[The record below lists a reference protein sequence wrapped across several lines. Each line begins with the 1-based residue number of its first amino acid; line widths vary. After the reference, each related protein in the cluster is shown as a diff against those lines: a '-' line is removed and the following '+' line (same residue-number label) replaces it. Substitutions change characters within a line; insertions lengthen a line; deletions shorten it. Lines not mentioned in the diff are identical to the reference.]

1 MILSV
6 NTAIDLLYYQHK
18 WFIIPVSMEVQMGEK
33 YAPVLTG
40 ISLTQVEKDI
50 VLEESKRTGINNVSA
65 TLRKIIR
72 EWYEFTGRKIEDL
85 GNEGQ

>member
-1 MILSV
+1 M
-6 NTAIDLLYYQHK
+6 AGDLLHYQHK
-18 WFIIPVSMEVQMGEK
+18 WFIIPVNIGGKMDTRK
-33 YAPVLTG
+33 DPVLTG

-72 EWYEFTGRKIEDL
+72 EWYVFTGRKIEDL